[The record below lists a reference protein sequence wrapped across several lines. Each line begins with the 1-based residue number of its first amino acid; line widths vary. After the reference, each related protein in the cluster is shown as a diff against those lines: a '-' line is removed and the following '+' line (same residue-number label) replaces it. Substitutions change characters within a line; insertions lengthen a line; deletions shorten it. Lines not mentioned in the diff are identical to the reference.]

1 METRIREQETP
12 TSYESCLVP
21 ISLVWSE
28 VHGNERVVIM
38 AKCSK

>member
-1 METRIREQETP
+1 MEARIREQETP

-28 VHGNERVVIM
+28 VQENERFAVM